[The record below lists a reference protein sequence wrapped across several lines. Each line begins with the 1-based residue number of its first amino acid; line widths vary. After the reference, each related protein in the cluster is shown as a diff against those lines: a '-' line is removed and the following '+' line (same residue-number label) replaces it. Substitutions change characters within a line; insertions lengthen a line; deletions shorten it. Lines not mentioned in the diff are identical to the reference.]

1 MPGMP
6 HKAHHYNQCQQRAE
20 QQFER
25 NHTLL
30 FGAAGVISLQP
41 ELIRLYF
48 NVVLCDCQD
57 GVEGGQR
64 LAVQDGRFCGGL
76 PCYRPDH
83 IQLADAEAAQ
93 QRPHTGAQHAEQ
105 VPHIANRVRP
115 DCRFDAVHKAGI
127 FFRLWF
133 RGRCFRCRGMGSSGS
148 RLAGRGRFGFCRRRG
163 WLGRCGGSRLG
174 FGRVPLL
181 CFCLRFCFFF
191 LFIRFARVQ
200 GKVQRAVT
208 QL

>member
-6 HKAHHYNQCQQRAE
+6 HKAHHCNQCQQRAE

-64 LAVQDGRFCGGL
+64 LAVSPVIVQITFSLLTRKPRSSG
-76 PCYRPDH
+76 PT
-83 IQLADAEAAQ
+83 LA
-93 QRPHTGAQHAEQ
+93 RSTL
-105 VPHIANRVRP
+105 N
-115 DCRFDAVHKAGI
+115 
-127 FFRLWF
+127 
-133 RGRCFRCRGMGSSGS
+133 RCR
-148 RLAGRGRFGFCRRRG
+148 
-163 WLGRCGGSRLG
+163 
-174 FGRVPLL
+174 
-181 CFCLRFCFFF
+181 
-191 LFIRFARVQ
+191 
-200 GKVQRAVT
+200 T
-208 QL
+208 

>member
-6 HKAHHYNQCQQRAE
+6 HKAHHCNQCQQRAE

-64 LAVQDGRFCGGL
+64 LAVQDGRFCSGL
-76 PCYRPDH
+76 PVIVQITFSLLTRKPRSSGPT
-83 IQLADAEAAQ
+83 L
-93 QRPHTGAQHAEQ
+93 
-105 VPHIANRVRP
+105 VRNT
-115 DCRFDAVHKAGI
+115 
-127 FFRLWF
+127 LN
-133 RGRCFRCRGMGSSGS
+133 RCR
-148 RLAGRGRFGFCRRRG
+148 
-163 WLGRCGGSRLG
+163 
-174 FGRVPLL
+174 
-181 CFCLRFCFFF
+181 
-191 LFIRFARVQ
+191 
-200 GKVQRAVT
+200 T
-208 QL
+208 

>member
-6 HKAHHYNQCQQRAE
+6 HKAHHCNQCQQRAE

-64 LAVQDGRFCGGL
+64 MAVSAAVSPVIVQITFSLLTRKPRSSGPTLARSTL
-76 PCYRPDH
+76 
-83 IQLADAEAAQ
+83 
-93 QRPHTGAQHAEQ
+93 
-105 VPHIANRVRP
+105 N
-115 DCRFDAVHKAGI
+115 
-127 FFRLWF
+127 
-133 RGRCFRCRGMGSSGS
+133 RCR
-148 RLAGRGRFGFCRRRG
+148 
-163 WLGRCGGSRLG
+163 
-174 FGRVPLL
+174 
-181 CFCLRFCFFF
+181 
-191 LFIRFARVQ
+191 
-200 GKVQRAVT
+200 T
-208 QL
+208 